1 MKIVFTGSRT
11 LNESIPW
18 VKAAVKGIVE
28 ITDALAKF
36 NSITIIQGGAKGI
49 DRYIKDVYAKMDVLT
64 RTPEYAK
71 YRGRS
76 APIIRNKEMV
86 DLGDVVIGIWDGK
99 SPGTKQ
105 CMEYALQK
113 GKTLFPMVE
122 SNYLKVLEQMRKWV
136 EDVHATRIVELE
148 IRMCDGFIGLAGFM
162 DRCDA
167 VSHSQTAKDILR
179 SQYRIIKKY

>member
-1 MKIVFTGSRT
+1 MYGGFSFMKIVFTGSRT

-18 VKAAVKGIVE
+18 VKAAVKGIIE

-36 NSITIIQGGAKGI
+36 NSISIIQGGAKGI
-49 DRYIKDVYAKMDVLT
+49 DRYIKDVYAKMDVIT
-64 RTPEYAK
+64 RTPEYSK

-105 CMEYALQK
+105 CMEYTLQK

-122 SNYLKVLEQMRKWV
+122 SNYLKVLDQMRKWG
-136 EDVHATRIVELE
+136 DDMHATRIVEL
-148 IRMCDGFIGLAGFM
+148 
-162 DRCDA
+162 
-167 VSHSQTAKDILR
+167 
-179 SQYRIIKKY
+179 